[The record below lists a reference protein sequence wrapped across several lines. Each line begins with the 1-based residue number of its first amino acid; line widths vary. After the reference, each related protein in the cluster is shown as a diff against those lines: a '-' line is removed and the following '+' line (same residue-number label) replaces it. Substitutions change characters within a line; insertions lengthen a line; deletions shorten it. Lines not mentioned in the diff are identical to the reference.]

1 MRNQCQYDIWP
12 FANIFA
18 PVPKFVDLFDE
29 EKTAQAWAASY
40 KGNTVMVHV
49 DPRDQSR
56 SVLRKEEL

>member
-1 MRNQCQYDIWP
+1 VGEYSRM
-12 FANIFA
+12 
-18 PVPKFVDLFDE
+18 FDE
-29 EKTAQAWAASY
+29 EEGAQRWGASY